1 MKRYHLTAFPGLFR
15 SSPPLDLGSFRWEW
29 LAKWYARA
37 YVWAYPWR
45 AVTVE
50 KRENGA

>member
-15 SSPPLDLGSFRWEW
+15 SSLPIDLGSFRWGW
-29 LAKWYARA
+29 LAKWYARL
-37 YVWAYPWR
+37 YLWVYPCR

-50 KRENGA
+50 EIENDA